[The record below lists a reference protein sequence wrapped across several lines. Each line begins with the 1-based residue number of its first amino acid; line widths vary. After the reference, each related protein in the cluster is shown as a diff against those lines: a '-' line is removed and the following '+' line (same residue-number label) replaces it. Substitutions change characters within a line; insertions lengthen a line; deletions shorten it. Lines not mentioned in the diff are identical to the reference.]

1 MADSGIKPAKGYALV
16 KILEAPD
23 QNEMSPP
30 TTPESEGNEGV
41 LAQVIAAGSD
51 VSAKSGQTVI
61 LRPYAARSGLK
72 FSNMVFVDS
81 YSIVAIVA

>member
-16 KILEAPD
+16 KILEAPE
-23 QNEMSPP
+23 QNDASPP

-41 LAQVIAAGSD
+41 LAQVISAASD
-51 VSAKSGQTVI
+51 VGAKPGQTVI

-81 YSIVAIVA
+81 YSIVAVIA